1 MALMPKKQST
11 KPKFRVALRHTLF
24 NNELLAANP
33 LELRDDVFGSLRE
46 NDADDDLRLVN
57 LLISLENILN
67 DIELQAK
74 KILKANP
81 PPFEDHLVY
90 LDDIDLTEE
99 HFWNLFGSRR
109 DIFTLQQANAIA
121 ALRSVQRIRKKCHA
135 VFENGYYWLDPR
147 SVHTYDPLEV
157 AEIAME
163 MALLITAAIRGDF
176 WSTYW
181 PHIEGS
187 VLRVA
192 ALRTNSSKA
201 VEARRVKTEQRRQL
215 CRDLARDDLAR
226 GTTIRASAKRIGSL
240 IRREKMLSEPP
251 SIGTIREDIKDLF
264 VTRVKKKQSQHTT

>member
-1 MALMPKKQST
+1 MPKKQST

-24 NNELLAANP
+24 NNDLLGANP
-33 LELRDDVFGSLRE
+33 LELRDDVFGSLKE
-46 NDADDDLRLVN
+46 DDADPLHRAGQLF
-57 LLISLENILN
+57 ISLENILN
-67 DIELQAK
+67 DIEREAK
-74 KILKANP
+74 KVLKVNP
-81 PPFEDHLVY
+81 SPPFEDHLSY
-90 LDDIDLTEE
+90 PDGLDLTEE